1 MRILIKDLTFKT
13 IVGIL
18 EEERHTPQRVIVH
31 ATLDY
36 DYSGDNFIDYAK
48 VSTFLEDEM
57 NKMSY
62 YLLEDALSDLSQKL
76 KVFYPQID
84 KMNSKFSN
92 LIFCQM
98 RWLGFPKPLATPK
111 IKI

>member
-1 MRILIKDLTFKT
+1 MQIMIQDLTFKT

-18 EEERHTPQRVIVH
+18 EEERHTPQRVILH

-84 KMNSKFSN
+84 KIKLKIFKPDILSNAMVGVSQTTRYSKN
-92 LIFCQM
+92 
-98 RWLGFPKPLATPK
+98 
-111 IKI
+111 